1 MKPRQSIRP
10 RRGTLSPAIFLGL
23 AWVALRS
30 PSSATEDKPLIDFG
44 AAGVESWIKIND
56 GQSGVTYKV
65 VDSAKGKALEVTCAP
80 GESAYPGIVLLPE
93 GTVWDLSAF
102 GHVDA
107 QVANT
112 GEGKSGLSL
121 RVDNDGDWQ
130 ANPWNGETTWLN
142 PGQTA
147 SARVYFGYSWGKPGY
162 ALDPAKVTRVLLFVA
177 KSDKVQTYRIES
189 VVAGGP
195 PGDKPPVDP
204 NQVRAK
210 PPAGVLLGKGVPV
223 DAAKHLVLRKAQAE
237 LVGGAEGQSLRVTLP
252 AGTGDAS
259 ALLKPEV
266 GCWDLRDHLQVL
278 VHARNAGQAPV
289 TLKAR
294 LENPGRPSEWVVA
307 AAPLAPGA
315 EEELTLPFAGD
326 MATWDEAGKRK
337 PGGTRFESDR
347 ASGVAIAATG
357 EGERVLVVDSIRAVL
372 PPPLV
377 LPDWLGKRPPV
388 PGEWK
393 QTLAEGFDGTTIDGA
408 RWSVYGPNYW
418 DKRCHFGRN
427 AGQREVVE
435 VGNSHRPREGV
446 HPDCDPRSRRG
457 HCHGKRILMPRAVGL
472 LHRAHRVASAGLEL
486 RVAHSLPLSR
496 VEEQVDPAGRRL
508 SPSPEPKRKLLP
520 RRHRKP
526 NARHRRPRRVVP
538 LPPHPQPQGPGVG
551 SLGHDLRDVLG
562 DDPLLLA
569 ALEAS
574 VG

>member
-1 MKPRQSIRP
+1 
-10 RRGTLSPAIFLGL
+10 
-23 AWVALRS
+23 
-30 PSSATEDKPLIDFG
+30 
-44 AAGVESWIKIND
+44 
-56 GQSGVTYKV
+56 
-65 VDSAKGKALEVTCAP
+65 
-80 GESAYPGIVLLPE
+80 
-93 GTVWDLSAF
+93 
-102 GHVDA
+102 
-107 QVANT
+107 
-112 GEGKSGLSL
+112 
-121 RVDNDGDWQ
+121 
-130 ANPWNGETTWLN
+130 
-142 PGQTA
+142 
-147 SARVYFGYSWGKPGY
+147 
-162 ALDPAKVTRVLLFVA
+162 
-177 KSDKVQTYRIES
+177 
-189 VVAGGP
+189 
-195 PGDKPPVDP
+195 
-204 NQVRAK
+204 
-210 PPAGVLLGKGVPV
+210 
-223 DAAKHLVLRKAQAE
+223 
-237 LVGGAEGQSLRVTLP
+237 
-252 AGTGDAS
+252 
-259 ALLKPEV
+259 
-266 GCWDLRDHLQVL
+266 
-278 VHARNAGQAPV
+278 
-289 TLKAR
+289 
-294 LENPGRPSEWVVA
+294 
-307 AAPLAPGA
+307 
-315 EEELTLPFAGD
+315 

>member
-278 VHARNAGQAPV
+278 VHARNAGQAPGDAQGATRESGATV
-289 TLKAR
+289 GV
-294 LENPGRPSEWVVA
+294 GR
-307 AAPLAPGA
+307 
-315 EEELTLPFAGD
+315 D
-326 MATWDEAGKRK
+326 
-337 PGGTRFESDR
+337 GG
-347 ASGVAIAATG
+347 
-357 EGERVLVVDSIRAVL
+357 
-372 PPPLV
+372 
-377 LPDWLGKRPPV
+377 
-388 PGEWK
+388 
-393 QTLAEGFDGTTIDGA
+393 
-408 RWSVYGPNYW
+408 SVG
-418 DKRCHFGRN
+418 
-427 AGQREVVE
+427 
-435 VGNSHRPREGV
+435 
-446 HPDCDPRSRRG
+446 
-457 HCHGKRILMPRAVGL
+457 
-472 LHRAHRVASAGLEL
+472 
-486 RVAHSLPLSR
+486 
-496 VEEQVDPAGRRL
+496 AGRRGGVDAPL
-508 SPSPEPKRKLLP
+508 
-520 RRHRKP
+520 RRRYGDLGRSRQ
-526 NARHRRPRRVVP
+526 AEAWRHAVRERPGQRR
-538 LPPHPQPQGPGVG
+538 
-551 SLGHDLRDVLG
+551 RDCG
-562 DDPLLLA
+562 N
-569 ALEAS
+569 
-574 VG
+574 G